1 MAGQHRKQRGLRWF
15 VLAVSYVLIGV
26 SSTVKGVGVSFAEF
40 RFLEEPSDTVVSKD
54 GPALLN
60 CSAAGDP
67 KPAVSWKREGTLLHL
82 INDPRRSILSNGSLH
97 FRSVHHT
104 RAERPDEGV
113 YQCVATIPN
122 VGTMLSRSAKL
133 QVAALPRFDEQ
144 PRDLRLFPGQTAYF
158 PCSAFALPPAD
169 VIWLKDQQS
178 LQLDP
183 ARMLVL
189 PSGALELD
197 AVQTTDEGAY
207 QCSAHNADRNRVSS
221 AGNLFVSL
229 SYDDANKISAPT
241 FVAAPK
247 STVAVKGS
255 NVTLDCAANGNP
267 RPNLTWLKDG
277 VTIDMSLLD
286 SRFRKVGVGSLQ
298 IESIQEADEGT
309 YMCRAEN
316 HEDSVDASAAV
327 EVQVPPR
334 FTKKPKNKV
343 AYGKEDIEFECEV
356 YGKPDPV
363 VQWYHNG
370 EAIIQSEY
378 FQIVNGNSLRIL
390 GLVDADKGIYQ
401 CFGSNPAGNIQT
413 AVQLIVL
420 DPESPRP
427 ATHATFTTPL
437 LETSGNL
444 QRSKDVPS
452 APRDVT
458 ARLVSTRFA
467 TLSWSVP
474 ERVEGHILAYS
485 VYYRE
490 EGSTRERVLN
500 TTRQSLEEIIIQGL
514 RPSTKYYFRV
524 VAYNEHGPGESSPE
538 LEVETNPEVSIP
550 GPPRSLKAIP
560 VSPTAIRVYWEAPE
574 SRKEVVQHYQLS
586 YQETG
591 TTEDEEKRVTTTDTW
606 YHLRNLKKYTEYNI
620 WITAVNQNGSGISS
634 EETLARTFSDA
645 PSDIPQ
651 NVTLEAA
658 SSTSIIIRWEPP
670 PKESQNGIITGY
682 KIRYKL
688 KGSRRGDTITTDGNR
703 RLYALSGLEKGAQYS
718 VKIAALSVNG
728 TGPATD
734 WMTVETY
741 QNDLDESRVPD
752 QPSGLRAKPTST
764 SIFVSWAPPRN
775 QDIMIRGYTIGWGI
789 GLPDVYT
796 KVLNGKQRYYTI
808 ENLQPSNEYVISVR
822 AFNQI
827 GDGQPI
833 YETVKTLIEST
844 PEPLVPMLPPV
855 GLKAIVLSPNTVVLF
870 WSDSTLASSQV
881 ITDNRF
887 YTVRYKGHGQPK
899 YRYFNSTNLNCMID
913 DLRPNTLYEFAV
925 KVVKGRRESA
935 YSMDVLNTTQEAA
948 PSSPPRDLTVVPSE
962 DAATTVNLHWQ
973 PPKQQNGMITGYFIL
988 YTADNTQKDRDW
1000 VVETVVGD
1008 RMTAVIRGLT
1018 TDTTYHFKIQARN
1031 SKGYGPLSSEVVYHT
1046 GKSLELA
1053 SGATIN
1059 GGGISNNVLYI
1070 AIASGF
1076 TVILLILIVICY
1088 MMCRR
1093 RQGYIGPVNSKTY
1106 ASAKGVAAKGGKG
1119 ATKDLKPPDLWIHH
1133 DQMELK
1139 AMDKSSN
1146 PEAAMT
1152 ATPISR
1158 NSQEISEEHI
1168 GTLDKKKNSGGGYM
1182 DQLSSDDS
1190 GKTDKPLLPRSS
1202 RTKPMMLPLD
1212 SRKSLPDSSK
1222 ASMGPAAVS
1231 NGSMNAGLEGSSINM
1246 GRPIY
1251 PRTQYNIPRA
1261 HVTIDAMHPGHEGP
1275 SPQKAGLM
1283 GCGNPTYEPVLNPGM
1298 SHPSSSVMGTGQMP
1312 AYSNALVGPG
1322 GGPLLSLSSAPPLGP
1337 PPSGP
1342 PPSAVAETT
1351 GTLTKRVH
1359 AGNPL
1364 KSFSV
1369 PAPPPQSAP
1378 STPQP
1383 KHMVV
1388 RPQQV
1393 TGSPHKKASV
1403 ATSTSSGGPSSKQS
1417 PGRQSALKSRVVASP
1432 RSINRDA
1439 SSSTSTAHTP
1449 KKEEDLASPFNNEEL
1464 TQEMANL
1471 EGLMK
1476 DLNAITA
1483 SEFEC

>member
-1 MAGQHRKQRGLRWF
+1 
-15 VLAVSYVLIGV
+15 
-26 SSTVKGVGVSFAEF
+26 
-40 RFLEEPSDTVVSKD
+40 
-54 GPALLN
+54 
-60 CSAAGDP
+60 
-67 KPAVSWKREGTLLHL
+67 
-82 INDPRRSILSNGSLH
+82 
-97 FRSVHHT
+97 
-104 RAERPDEGV
+104 
-113 YQCVATIPN
+113 
-122 VGTMLSRSAKL
+122 
-133 QVAALPRFDEQ
+133 
-144 PRDLRLFPGQTAYF
+144 
-158 PCSAFALPPAD
+158 
-169 VIWLKDQQS
+169 
-178 LQLDP
+178 
-183 ARMLVL
+183 MLVL

-316 HEDSVDASAAV
+316 HEDSVDASATV

-343 AYGKEDIEFECEV
+343 AYEKEDVEFECEV

-401 CFGSNPAGNIQT
+401 CVGSNPAGNIQT
-413 AVQLIVL
+413 AVQLIIL
-420 DPESPRP
+420 DP
-427 ATHATFTTPL
+427 
-437 LETSGNL
+437 GNL

-524 VAYNEHGPGESSPE
+524 VGYNEHGPGESSPE

-560 VSPTAIRVYWEAPE
+560 VSATAIRVYWEAPE

-658 SSTSIIIRWEPP
+658 SSTET
-670 PKESQNGIITGY
+670 QNGIITGY

-948 PSSPPRDLTVVPSE
+948 PSSPPRDLTIVPSE
-962 DAATTVNLHWQ
+962 DSPTTVNLHWQ
-973 PPKQQNGMITGYFIL
+973 PPKQQNGMVTGYVIL
-988 YTADNTQKDRDW
+988 YTADNSQKDRDW
-1000 VVETVVGD
+1000 VVEAVVGD
-1008 RMTAVIRGLT
+1008 RMSAVIKGLT

-1031 SKGYGPLSSEVVYHT
+1031 SKGYGPLSSEVAYHT
-1046 GKSLELA
+1046 GLELA
-1053 SGATIN
+1053 SGPTSN
-1059 GGGISNNVLYI
+1059 GGISNNVLYI

-1106 ASAKGVAAKGGKG
+1106 ASAKGVAAKGG
-1119 ATKDLKPPDLWIHH
+1119 AR
-1133 DQMELK
+1133 E
-1139 AMDKSSN
+1139 
-1146 PEAAMT
+1146 
-1152 ATPISR
+1152 R
-1158 NSQEISEEHI
+1158 
-1168 GTLDKKKNSGGGYM
+1168 
-1182 DQLSSDDS
+1182 
-1190 GKTDKPLLPRSS
+1190 
-1202 RTKPMMLPLD
+1202 
-1212 SRKSLPDSSK
+1212 
-1222 ASMGPAAVS
+1222 
-1231 NGSMNAGLEGSSINM
+1231 
-1246 GRPIY
+1246 
-1251 PRTQYNIPRA
+1251 PRT
-1261 HVTIDAMHPGHEGP
+1261 
-1275 SPQKAGLM
+1275 
-1283 GCGNPTYEPVLNPGM
+1283 
-1298 SHPSSSVMGTGQMP
+1298 
-1312 AYSNALVGPG
+1312 
-1322 GGPLLSLSSAPPLGP
+1322 
-1337 PPSGP
+1337 
-1342 PPSAVAETT
+1342 
-1351 GTLTKRVH
+1351 
-1359 AGNPL
+1359 
-1364 KSFSV
+1364 
-1369 PAPPPQSAP
+1369 
-1378 STPQP
+1378 
-1383 KHMVV
+1383 
-1388 RPQQV
+1388 
-1393 TGSPHKKASV
+1393 
-1403 ATSTSSGGPSSKQS
+1403 
-1417 PGRQSALKSRVVASP
+1417 
-1432 RSINRDA
+1432 
-1439 SSSTSTAHTP
+1439 
-1449 KKEEDLASPFNNEEL
+1449 
-1464 TQEMANL
+1464 
-1471 EGLMK
+1471 
-1476 DLNAITA
+1476 
-1483 SEFEC
+1483 

>member
-1 MAGQHRKQRGLRWF
+1 MASDFSFVYFGTSHREQVRSVYEAPDNVAAERCPLDDLSYNDGNDTPVRGIDR
-15 VLAVSYVLIGV
+15 SRSGC
-26 SSTVKGVGVSFAEF
+26 SSPRFGSRQLTWYINYTCERVDVDVVPRSTGTSSITSVTPRYCVGVSFAEF
-40 RFLEEPSDTVVSKD
+40 RFLEEPTDTVVSKD

-67 KPAVSWKREGTLLHL
+67 KPTISWKREGALLHL

-113 YQCVATIPN
+113 YQCMATIPN

-144 PRDLRLFPGQTAYF
+144 PP
-158 PCSAFALPPAD
+158 D
-169 VIWLKDQQS
+169 VIWLKDQQP

-316 HEDSVDASAAV
+316 HEDSVDASATV

-343 AYGKEDIEFECEV
+343 AYEKEDVEFECEV
-356 YGKPDPV
+356 YGKPDPLV
-363 VQWYHNG
+363 HWYHNG

-401 CFGSNPAGNIQT
+401 CVGSNPAGNIQT

-420 DPESPRP
+420 DPESPHP

-437 LETSGNL
+437 AGNL
-444 QRSKDVPS
+444 RPS
-452 APRDVT
+452 AKKQRRPVGATRRDSTPRVDT
-458 ARLVSTRFA
+458 LA

-524 VAYNEHGPGESSPE
+524 VGYNEHGPGESSPE

-560 VSPTAIRVYWEAPE
+560 VSATAIRVYWEAPE

-670 PKESQNGIITGY
+670 PKDSQNGIITGY

-703 RLYALSGLEKGAQYS
+703 RLYALSGAQYS

-948 PSSPPRDLTVVPSE
+948 PTSPPRDLTVVPSE
-962 DAATTVNLHWQ
+962 DSPTTVNLHWQ
-973 PPKQQNGMITGYFIL
+973 PPKQQNGVITGYVIL
-988 YTADNTQKDRDW
+988 YTADNSQKDRDW
-1000 VVETVVGD
+1000 VVE
-1008 RMTAVIRGLT
+1008 AV
-1018 TDTTYHFKIQARN
+1018 IQARN
-1031 SKGYGPLSSEVVYHT
+1031 SKGYGPLSSDVVYQT

-1053 SGATIN
+1053 SGPTSN
-1059 GGGISNNVLYI
+1059 GGISNNVLYI

-1106 ASAKGVAAKGGKG
+1106 ASAKGVAAKGG
-1119 ATKDLKPPDLWIHH
+1119 AR
-1133 DQMELK
+1133 E
-1139 AMDKSSN
+1139 
-1146 PEAAMT
+1146 
-1152 ATPISR
+1152 R
-1158 NSQEISEEHI
+1158 
-1168 GTLDKKKNSGGGYM
+1168 
-1182 DQLSSDDS
+1182 
-1190 GKTDKPLLPRSS
+1190 
-1202 RTKPMMLPLD
+1202 
-1212 SRKSLPDSSK
+1212 
-1222 ASMGPAAVS
+1222 
-1231 NGSMNAGLEGSSINM
+1231 
-1246 GRPIY
+1246 
-1251 PRTQYNIPRA
+1251 PRT
-1261 HVTIDAMHPGHEGP
+1261 
-1275 SPQKAGLM
+1275 
-1283 GCGNPTYEPVLNPGM
+1283 
-1298 SHPSSSVMGTGQMP
+1298 
-1312 AYSNALVGPG
+1312 
-1322 GGPLLSLSSAPPLGP
+1322 
-1337 PPSGP
+1337 
-1342 PPSAVAETT
+1342 
-1351 GTLTKRVH
+1351 
-1359 AGNPL
+1359 
-1364 KSFSV
+1364 
-1369 PAPPPQSAP
+1369 
-1378 STPQP
+1378 
-1383 KHMVV
+1383 
-1388 RPQQV
+1388 
-1393 TGSPHKKASV
+1393 
-1403 ATSTSSGGPSSKQS
+1403 
-1417 PGRQSALKSRVVASP
+1417 
-1432 RSINRDA
+1432 
-1439 SSSTSTAHTP
+1439 
-1449 KKEEDLASPFNNEEL
+1449 
-1464 TQEMANL
+1464 
-1471 EGLMK
+1471 
-1476 DLNAITA
+1476 
-1483 SEFEC
+1483 

>member
-1 MAGQHRKQRGLRWF
+1 MARQHRKQRGLRWL
-15 VLAVSYVLIGV
+15 VLSVCYVLIGV
-26 SSTVKGVGVSFAEF
+26 FSTVKGAGVSFAEL
-40 RFLEEPSDTVVSKD
+40 RFLEEPSDTVAAKD

-60 CSAAGDP
+60 CSAAGEP
-67 KPAVSWKREGTLLHL
+67 RPAISWKREGTLLHL
-82 INDPRRSILSNGSLH
+82 VNDPRRSILSNGSLY

-113 YQCVATIPN
+113 YQCVASIPN

-169 VIWLKDQQS
+169 VVWLKDQQT
-178 LQLDP
+178 LRLDP
-183 ARMLVL
+183 SRMLVL

-207 QCSAHNADRNRVSS
+207 QCSAQNADRNRVSS
-221 AGNLFVSL
+221 AGNLFVGL

-247 STVAVKGS
+247 SIVAVKGS

-316 HEDSVDASAAV
+316 HEDSVDASATV

-334 FTKKPKNKV
+334 FTKKPKSKV
-343 AYGKEDIEFECEV
+343 AYGKEDVEFECEV

-363 VQWYHNG
+363 VQWYRNG

-401 CFGSNPAGNIQT
+401 CMGSNPAGNIQT
-413 AVQLIVL
+413 AAQLIVL
-420 DPESPRP
+420 DPESPRL
-427 ATHATFTTPL
+427 ATHAAFTTPF
-437 LETSGNL
+437 LETSGEL

-474 ERVEGHILAYS
+474 EKVEGHILAYS

-490 EGSTRERVLN
+490 EGSSRERVLN

-560 VSPTAIRVYWEAPE
+560 VSPTAIRVYWEPPE
-574 SRKEVVQHYQLS
+574 SRREVVQHYQLS

-591 TTEDEEKRVTTTDTW
+591 TTEEEEKRVTTTETW

-645 PSDIPQ
+645 PSDVPQ
-651 NVTLEAA
+651 NVSLEAA

-775 QDIMIRGYTIGWGI
+775 LDIMIRGYTIGWGI

-870 WSDSTLASSQV
+870 WSDSTLPSSQV
-881 ITDNRF
+881 ITDNRY
-887 YTVRYKGHGQPK
+887 YTVRYKANGQPK

-935 YSMDVLNTTQEAA
+935 YSMDVLNTTQESP

-962 DAATTVNLHWQ
+962 DSPTTVNLHWQ
-973 PPKQQNGMITGYFIL
+973 PPKQQNGMITGYVIL
-988 YTADNTQKDRDW
+988 YTADNTQQDTDW
-1000 VVETVVGD
+1000 VVEVVVGD
-1008 RMTAVIRGLT
+1008 RMTAVIKGLT
-1018 TDTTYHFKIQARN
+1018 ADTSYHFKIQARN

-1046 GKSLELA
+1046 GKSFEVA
-1053 SGATIN
+1053 SGATSN

-1076 TVILLILIVICY
+1076 AIILLILVVICY
-1088 MMCRR
+1088 MVCRR

-1106 ASAKGVAAKGGKG
+1106 ASAKCAAVKGGKG

-1182 DQLSSDDS
+1182 
-1190 GKTDKPLLPRSS
+1190 
-1202 RTKPMMLPLD
+1202 
-1212 SRKSLPDSSK
+1212 
-1222 ASMGPAAVS
+1222 AMGPAAVT
-1231 NGSMNAGLEGSSINM
+1231 NGSMNTGLEGSSINV

-1261 HVTIDAMHPGHEGP
+1261 HVTIDALHTGHEGP
-1275 SPQKAGLM
+1275 SPQKGGLM

-1298 SHPSSSVMGTGQMP
+1298 CHPGASTMGTSQMP
-1312 AYSNALVGPG
+1312 AYSNALVGTG
-1322 GGPLLSLSSAPPLGP
+1322 GGPLLSLSSGPSIGP

-1342 PPSAVAETT
+1342 PPPANAPET

-1383 KHMVV
+1383 KHIVV

-1393 TGSPHKKASV
+1393 TSSPHKKASV
-1403 ATSTSSGGPSSKQS
+1403 ATSTSSAGASSKQS
-1417 PGRQSALKSRVVASP
+1417 PGRQSGLKSRVVASP
-1432 RSINRDA
+1432 RSINNRDA
-1439 SSSTSTAHTP
+1439 SSSASTAHTP

>member
-1 MAGQHRKQRGLRWF
+1 MARQHRKQRGLRWL
-15 VLAVSYVLIGV
+15 VLSVCYVLIGV
-26 SSTVKGVGVSFAEF
+26 FSTVKGAGVSFAEL
-40 RFLEEPSDTVVSKD
+40 RFLEEPSDTVAAKD

-60 CSAAGDP
+60 CSAAGEP
-67 KPAVSWKREGTLLHL
+67 RPAISWKREGTLLHL
-82 INDPRRSILSNGSLH
+82 VNDPRRSILSNGSLY

-113 YQCVATIPN
+113 YQCVASIPN

-169 VIWLKDQQS
+169 VVWLKDQQT
-178 LQLDP
+178 LRLDP
-183 ARMLVL
+183 SRMLVL

-207 QCSAHNADRNRVSS
+207 QCSAQNADRNRVSS
-221 AGNLFVSL
+221 AGNLFVGL

-247 STVAVKGS
+247 SIVAVKGS

-316 HEDSVDASAAV
+316 HEDSVDASATV

-334 FTKKPKNKV
+334 FTKKPKSKV
-343 AYGKEDIEFECEV
+343 AYGKEDVEFECEV

-363 VQWYHNG
+363 VQWYRNG

-401 CFGSNPAGNIQT
+401 CMGSNPAGNIQT
-413 AVQLIVL
+413 AAQLIVL
-420 DPESPRP
+420 DPGE
-427 ATHATFTTPL
+427 
-437 LETSGNL
+437 L

-474 ERVEGHILAYS
+474 EKVEGHILAYS

-490 EGSTRERVLN
+490 EGSSRERVLN

-560 VSPTAIRVYWEAPE
+560 VSPTAIRVYWEPPE
-574 SRKEVVQHYQLS
+574 SRREVVQHYQLS

-591 TTEDEEKRVTTTDTW
+591 TTEEEEKRVTTTETW

-645 PSDIPQ
+645 PSDVPQ
-651 NVTLEAA
+651 NVSLEAA

-775 QDIMIRGYTIGWGI
+775 LDIMIRGYTIGWGI

-870 WSDSTLASSQV
+870 WSDSTLPSSQV
-881 ITDNRF
+881 ITDNRY
-887 YTVRYKGHGQPK
+887 YTVRYKANGQPK

-935 YSMDVLNTTQEAA
+935 YSMDVLNTTQESP

-962 DAATTVNLHWQ
+962 DSPTTVNLHWQ
-973 PPKQQNGMITGYFIL
+973 PPKQQNGMITGYVIL
-988 YTADNTQKDRDW
+988 YTADNTQQDTDW
-1000 VVETVVGD
+1000 VVEVVVGD
-1008 RMTAVIRGLT
+1008 RMTAVIKGLT
-1018 TDTTYHFKIQARN
+1018 ADTSYHFKIQARN

-1046 GKSLELA
+1046 GKS
-1053 SGATIN
+1053 
-1059 GGGISNNVLYI
+1059 GGISNNVLYI

-1076 TVILLILIVICY
+1076 AIILLILVVICY
-1088 MMCRR
+1088 MVCRR

-1106 ASAKGVAAKGGKG
+1106 ASAKCAAVKGGKG

-1182 DQLSSDDS
+1182 
-1190 GKTDKPLLPRSS
+1190 
-1202 RTKPMMLPLD
+1202 
-1212 SRKSLPDSSK
+1212 
-1222 ASMGPAAVS
+1222 AMGPAAVT
-1231 NGSMNAGLEGSSINM
+1231 NGSMNTGLEGSSINV

-1261 HVTIDAMHPGHEGP
+1261 HVTIDALHTGHEGP
-1275 SPQKAGLM
+1275 SPQKGGLM

-1298 SHPSSSVMGTGQMP
+1298 CHPGASTMGTSQMP
-1312 AYSNALVGPG
+1312 AYSNALVGTG
-1322 GGPLLSLSSAPPLGP
+1322 GGPLLSLSSGPSIGP

-1342 PPSAVAETT
+1342 PPPANAPET

-1383 KHMVV
+1383 KHIVV

-1393 TGSPHKKASV
+1393 TSSPHKKASV
-1403 ATSTSSGGPSSKQS
+1403 ATSTSSAGASSKQS
-1417 PGRQSALKSRVVASP
+1417 PGRQSGLKSRVVASP
-1432 RSINRDA
+1432 RSINNRDA
-1439 SSSTSTAHTP
+1439 SSSASTAHTP

>member
-1 MAGQHRKQRGLRWF
+1 MARQHRKQRGLRWL
-15 VLAVSYVLIGV
+15 VLSVCYVLIGV
-26 SSTVKGVGVSFAEF
+26 FSTVKGAGVSFAEL
-40 RFLEEPSDTVVSKD
+40 RFLEEPSDTVAAKD

-60 CSAAGDP
+60 CSAAGEP
-67 KPAVSWKREGTLLHL
+67 RPAISWKREGTLLHL
-82 INDPRRSILSNGSLH
+82 VNDPRRSILSNGSLY

-113 YQCVATIPN
+113 YQCVASIPN

-169 VIWLKDQQS
+169 VVWLKDQQT
-178 LQLDP
+178 LRLDP
-183 ARMLVL
+183 SRMLVL

-207 QCSAHNADRNRVSS
+207 QCSAQNADRNRVSS
-221 AGNLFVSL
+221 AGNLFVGL

-247 STVAVKGS
+247 SIVAVKGS

-316 HEDSVDASAAV
+316 HEDSVDASATV

-334 FTKKPKNKV
+334 FTKKPKSKV
-343 AYGKEDIEFECEV
+343 AYGKEDVEFECEV

-363 VQWYHNG
+363 VQWYRNG

-401 CFGSNPAGNIQT
+401 CMGSNPAGNIQT
-413 AVQLIVL
+413 AAQLIVL
-420 DPESPRP
+420 DPESPRL
-427 ATHATFTTPL
+427 ATHAAFTTPF
-437 LETSGNL
+437 LETSGEL

-474 ERVEGHILAYS
+474 EKVEGHILAYS

-490 EGSTRERVLN
+490 EGSSRERVLN

-560 VSPTAIRVYWEAPE
+560 VSPTAIRVYWEPPE
-574 SRKEVVQHYQLS
+574 SRREVVQHYQLS

-591 TTEDEEKRVTTTDTW
+591 TTEEEEKRVTTTETW

-645 PSDIPQ
+645 PSDVPQ
-651 NVTLEAA
+651 NVSLEAA

-775 QDIMIRGYTIGWGI
+775 LDIMIRGYTIGWGI

-870 WSDSTLASSQV
+870 WSDSTLPSSQV
-881 ITDNRF
+881 ITDNRY
-887 YTVRYKGHGQPK
+887 YTVRYKANGQPK

-935 YSMDVLNTTQEAA
+935 YSMDVLNTTQESP

-962 DAATTVNLHWQ
+962 DSPTTVNLHWQ
-973 PPKQQNGMITGYFIL
+973 PPKQQNGMITGYVIL
-988 YTADNTQKDRDW
+988 YTADNTQQDTDW
-1000 VVETVVGD
+1000 VVEVVVGD
-1008 RMTAVIRGLT
+1008 RMTAVIKGLT
-1018 TDTTYHFKIQARN
+1018 ADTSYHFKIQARN

-1046 GKSLELA
+1046 GKS
-1053 SGATIN
+1053 
-1059 GGGISNNVLYI
+1059 GGISNNVLYI

-1076 TVILLILIVICY
+1076 AIILLILVVICY
-1088 MMCRR
+1088 MVCRR

-1106 ASAKGVAAKGGKG
+1106 ASAKCAAVKGGKG

-1182 DQLSSDDS
+1182 
-1190 GKTDKPLLPRSS
+1190 
-1202 RTKPMMLPLD
+1202 
-1212 SRKSLPDSSK
+1212 
-1222 ASMGPAAVS
+1222 AMGPAAVT
-1231 NGSMNAGLEGSSINM
+1231 NGSMNTGLEGSSINV

-1261 HVTIDAMHPGHEGP
+1261 HVTIDALHTGHEGP
-1275 SPQKAGLM
+1275 SPQKGGLM

-1298 SHPSSSVMGTGQMP
+1298 CHPGASTMGTSQMP
-1312 AYSNALVGPG
+1312 AYSNALVGTG
-1322 GGPLLSLSSAPPLGP
+1322 GGPLLSLSSGPSIGP

-1342 PPSAVAETT
+1342 PPPANAPET

-1383 KHMVV
+1383 KHIVV

-1393 TGSPHKKASV
+1393 TSSPHKKASV
-1403 ATSTSSGGPSSKQS
+1403 ATSTSSAGASSKQS
-1417 PGRQSALKSRVVASP
+1417 PGRQSGLKSRVVASP
-1432 RSINRDA
+1432 RSINNRDA
-1439 SSSTSTAHTP
+1439 SSSASTAHTP